1 MNHEILIGLSLLAI
15 AAIAYAV
22 SCIPKK
28 RLKFVDQ
35 KVKDRGETEYV
46 FVLYI

>member
-1 MNHEILIGLSLLAI
+1 MNLEILVGLSVLAI
-15 AAIAYAV
+15 TAIAYAV

-35 KVKDRGETEYV
+35 KVKVRGKNDYV
-46 FVLYI
+46 IVLYI

>member
-1 MNHEILIGLSLLAI
+1 MNLEILVGLSFLAI
-15 AAIAYAV
+15 TAIAYAV

-35 KVKDRGETEYV
+35 KVEERKRTQYTI
-46 FVLYI
+46 VLYI